1 MGTRVPHEETRIMR
15 QTLWSRTLL
24 LATLVLALL
33 GPARAQQD
41 VDLGLGKMWPFESI
55 PADYFQKNH
64 GFVPTQEWLDAVR
77 LASIRFGSG
86 CSSSF
91 VSPKGLVMTNHH
103 CVRDF
108 IAKACPPDQDWVKNG
123 FVAKRMADEV
133 PLEGLTVQQLVA
145 MQDITEA
152 MNAGIRP
159 GDSVDAIAA
168 KRQANEEQ
176 ILEKAGKEHPDLT
189 ARTVKL
195 YQGGKF
201 ELYLYKVFTDLRLVC
216 SPHLQTSHF
225 GGDPDN
231 FTYPRFGIDFSFCR
245 AYEDG
250 KPVDSSAYYFKFDPE
265 GAEEGESVF
274 VTGNPG
280 RTERLLTYAQ
290 LEYKRDVELPM
301 ILDIIDSRLAS
312 MRARA
317 KASPQAEKD
326 LRPGILGL
334 ENAQKAY
341 RGYWAGV
348 KDTGL
353 MAKKKTAEAELRRR
367 VNADPKLASLYG
379 DAWDELAKV
388 AARKRTLTPSLRY
401 HRTLGIPLVSRAMA
415 VLDAVN
421 DKLSEEAR
429 SEALSKATTGDPR
442 LDGGR
447 LDAVAANLAV
457 AHRWLGGDDG
467 YIRALFGN
475 AKEPKAAL
483 LRLQETSRLTDAEF
497 VKGLIQKGAR
507 AVAASD
513 DAALVAAKAL
523 RAAIDRNKQLQP
535 EVAAAE
541 DVHKTR
547 IGQAVFALFGTSVSP
562 DATGTLRLSDGKV
575 QGFPYNGT
583 IAPWFTTFYGLYGR
597 NIAFGNE
604 HPFDLPEPW
613 LAKKDK
619 IDLSRPVD
627 FVATNDIIGGN
638 SGSPVIDKDRHVVGL
653 VFDGNIEMLANNFF
667 YRGDIP
673 RSVNVH
679 PAAIMEALTKIYGA
693 WRLVAELMGQD

>member
-1 MGTRVPHEETRIMR
+1 MR
-15 QTLWSRTLL
+15 KSLWSRGLL
-24 LATLVLALL
+24 IVALVLSLL
-33 GPARAQQD
+33 GPTAAQQD

-77 LASIRFGSG
+77 LASIRFGRG

-108 IAKACPPDQDWVKNG
+108 IAEACPPDQDWVKNG
-123 FVAKRMADEV
+123 FLARRMADEV

-145 MQDITEA
+145 MEDVTEA
-152 MNAGIRP
+152 MNAGISP
-159 GDSVDAIAA
+159 TDSVDAIAS
-168 KRQANEEQ
+168 KRQANEDG

-189 ARTVKL
+189 ARIVKL

-231 FTYPRFGIDFSFCR
+231 FTYPRFGIDFTFCR

-250 KPVDSSAYYFKFDPE
+250 KPVDSSAFYFKFDPE

-290 LEYKRDVELPM
+290 LEYLRDVEHPM
-301 ILDIIDSRLAS
+301 ILDIIDTRLAN

-317 KASPQAEKD
+317 QASEEAEKR
-326 LRPGILGL
+326 LRPAILGL

-341 RGYWAGV
+341 RGYWAGL
-348 KDTGL
+348 KDAAL
-353 MAKKKTAEAELRRR
+353 MAKKKAAEAEVRRR
-367 VNADPKLASLYG
+367 VMADPKLAKLYG

-401 HRTLGIPLVSRAMA
+401 HRTLGIPLVTRAMA

-421 DKLSEEAR
+421 ANLSEDAR
-429 SEALSKATTGDPR
+429 SQAKSKAADGSAN
-442 LDGGR
+442 LDGQA
-447 LDAVAANLAV
+447 LDAVAANLDV
-457 AHRWLGGDDG
+457 ARRWLGSEDP
-467 YIRALFGN
+467 YIRALFGD
-475 AKEPKAAL
+475 AKDSRSAL
-483 LRLQETSRLTDAEF
+483 RDLEKRSRLVDEAF
-497 VKGLIQKGAR
+497 VKGLIEKGAE

-513 DAALVAAKAL
+513 DPALVAARAL
-523 RAAIDRNKQLQP
+523 RKAIDRNKSMQP

-562 DATGTLRLSDGKV
+562 DATGTLRLSDGKIR
-575 QGFPYNGT
+575 GYPCNGT

-613 LAKKDK
+613 LARRDK
-619 IDLSRPVD
+619 IDLERPVD

-638 SGSPVIDKDRHVVGL
+638 SGSPVIDRDRHVVGL

-679 PAAIMEALTKIYGA
+679 PAAIMESLTKIYGA
-693 WRLVAELMGQD
+693 WRLVAELLGQD

>member
-1 MGTRVPHEETRIMR
+1 MR
-15 QTLWSRTLL
+15 KTLWSRTLL
-24 LATLVLALL
+24 LAALALSLL
-33 GPARAQQD
+33 GPARAQQE

-55 PADYFQKNH
+55 PADYFEKHH

-123 FVAKRMADEV
+123 FLAKRLEDEV
-133 PLEGLTVQQLVA
+133 PLEGLTVQQLVG
-145 MQDITEA
+145 MEDITEA
-152 MNAGIRP
+152 MNAGITP
-159 GDSVDAIAA
+159 EDSVDTIAA
-168 KRQANEEQ
+168 KRQANEEK
-176 ILEKAGKEHPDLT
+176 ILQKAGEEHPDLT

-231 FTYPRFGIDFSFCR
+231 FTYPRFGIDFTFCR

-301 ILDIIDSRLAS
+301 ILDIIDTRLAT

-317 KASPQAEKD
+317 QASEEAEKQ

-348 KDTGL
+348 KDAEL
-353 MAKKKTAEAELRRR
+353 MAKKKAAEAELRRR
-367 VNADPKLASLYG
+367 VNADPKLAKLYG
-379 DAWDELAKV
+379 DAWDALAKV
-388 AARKRTLTPSLRY
+388 ADQKRTLTPSLRY
-401 HRTLGIPLVSRAMA
+401 HRTLGIPLISRAMA

-421 DKLSEEAR
+421 EKLSEEAR
-429 SEALSKATTGDPR
+429 SEAASKATRGDAH
-442 LDGGR
+442 LEGGR
-447 LDAVAANLAV
+447 LAAVATNLEV
-457 AHRWLGGDDG
+457 ARRWLGSDDA
-467 YIRALFGN
+467 YIQALFGN
-475 AKEPKAAL
+475 AEKAESAL
-483 LRLQETSRLTDAEF
+483 RGLEKRSRLGDAAF
-497 VKGLIQKGAR
+497 VQGLIEKGAG

-513 DAALVAAKAL
+513 DPALVAARAL

-541 DVHKTR
+541 NVHKAR

-575 QGFPYNGT
+575 RGFPYNGT

-597 NIAFGNE
+597 NVAFGNK

-613 LAKKDK
+613 LANKDK

-693 WRLVAELMGQD
+693 WRLVAELLGQD